1 MSSDSAQ
8 QAVQMRFDAF
18 GIFWTGG
25 VLIFTIVSVLWAI
38 NDLKR
43 GSARL
48 NFWGFG
54 ERVSREDEPFEFW
67 LAVGSKLL
75 ALPVGIFMLW
85 FASGIFWSG
94 Q

>member
-1 MSSDSAQ
+1 LLVDQSQ
-8 QAVQMRFDAF
+8 QAFDTRFNAF
-18 GIFWTGG
+18 GIFWTGT
-25 VLIFTIVSVLWAI
+25 VVVIMVISLLWAV

-54 ERVSREDEPFEFW
+54 ERVSREDEPFEYW
-67 LAVGSKLL
+67 LAVGSKLA
-75 ALPVGIFMLW
+75 ALPVGAFMLW
-85 FASGIFWSG
+85 FAAGMFW

>member
-1 MSSDSAQ
+1 MSE
-8 QAVQMRFDAF
+8 QAFNARFDAF

-25 VLIFTIVSVLWAI
+25 VIVMMVVSLLWGI

-54 ERVSREDEPFEFW
+54 ERVSRDDEPFEFW
-67 LAVGSKLL
+67 LAVGSKFM
-75 ALPVGIFMLW
+75 ALPVGAFMLW
-85 FASGIFWSG
+85 FASGIFWSA